1 MIATYFRSTRSAA
14 LGVVSLA
21 ALAQTPGSGFGVV
34 SGMSPP
40 VVSASPAS
48 TQRPGPA
55 LTILDPDGEAYLVGV
70 VRLRAEVTPAD
81 DVEAVEFFV
90 DGSRVCTVPAPPFE
104 CAWDAGPR
112 AESHVIRVAAWLAG
126 GRRLVH
132 SVRTRES
139 AAASFSTGTTAVL
152 VPVAV
157 RDRRGRVVEGLTED
171 DFALFED
178 GVRQELSFFETAD
191 MPLDLVLAV
200 DFSASMAPSIR
211 ALRQAARQFVD
222 ALAGSAPLSLLA
234 FNDRLF
240 IPVRQEQNRD
250 ALLRA
255 VNSLPTPFGGT
266 ALLDAIVQAL
276 ELHDEAFGH
285 KAIVLFSDGD
295 DRNSFTS
302 LDAVERRI
310 RASQA
315 TVYVITLGRGRDIE
329 RVRTMLGRLTQVSGG
344 RSFPIDRIDDLDDA
358 LTYIRDDLR
367 DQYFLGYRPTN
378 LNFDGTWRRLE
389 VRTRDRLH
397 VIRAREGY
405 LAEPSY

>member
-1 MIATYFRSTRSAA
+1 MIVTYARSACSA
-14 LGVVSLA
+14 AIGVVIFGAPAPS
-21 ALAQTPGSGFGVV
+21 PESGVAVV
-34 SGMSPP
+34 SGMSRPAA
-40 VVSASPAS
+40 SASSAS
-48 TQRPGPA
+48 TQTPGPA
-55 LTILDPDGEAYLVGV
+55 LTILDPDGEAYLVGI
-70 VRLRAEVTPAD
+70 VRLRADVTPAD

-90 DGSRVCTVPAPPFE
+90 DGSRVCAVPAPPFE

-112 AESHVIRVAAWLAG
+112 AESHVIRVVARLAG

-132 SVRTRES
+132 SVRTRER
-139 AAASFSTGTTAVL
+139 AAAFFSTGTTAVI

-178 GVRQELSFFETAD
+178 DVRQELSFFQTAN

-200 DFSASMAPSIR
+200 DFSASMAASIG
-211 ALRQAARQFVD
+211 ALRLAARQFVE
-222 ALAGSAPLSLLA
+222 ALAGSARLSLLA

-240 IPVRQEQNRD
+240 VPARQEQDRD
-250 ALLRA
+250 ALLEA
-255 VNSLPTPFGGT
+255 VDTLPTPFGGT

-276 ELHDEAFGH
+276 ELHDEDFAH

-295 DRNSFTS
+295 DRNSFTT
-302 LDAVERRI
+302 LDAVEQGI

-315 TVYVITLGRGRDIE
+315 TVYVVTLGRGRAIE

-344 RSFPIDRIDDLDDA
+344 RSFPIDRIDDLDEA
-358 LTYIRDDLR
+358 LTFIRNDLR
-367 DQYFLGYRPTN
+367 DQYFLGYRPADPN
-378 LNFDGTWRRLE
+378 LDGTWRRIE
-389 VRTRDRLH
+389 VRTRDRRH